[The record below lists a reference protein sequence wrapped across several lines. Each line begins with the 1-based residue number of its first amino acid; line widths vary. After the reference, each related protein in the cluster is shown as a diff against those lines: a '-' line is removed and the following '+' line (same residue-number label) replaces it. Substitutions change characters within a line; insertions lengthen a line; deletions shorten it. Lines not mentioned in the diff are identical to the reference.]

1 MSVNISVFGR
11 YLLER
16 DFPGMRIGPE
26 PTTDNFHVIEYA
38 DEEGKIPGTATPLI
52 TGPRRHHLQTI
63 NNSMGDFRGFWV
75 DLDLHFPDGKENM
88 SLRSLTCRKCVI
100 G

>member
-1 MSVNISVFGR
+1 MSDLFFGR

-38 DEEGKIPGTATPLI
+38 DEEGKIPGSSGAVFST
-52 TGPRRHHLQTI
+52 
-63 NNSMGDFRGFWV
+63 
-75 DLDLHFPDGKENM
+75 
-88 SLRSLTCRKCVI
+88 
-100 G
+100 